1 MIISGCA
8 MRYLSWFVRLMLF
21 LMLLGLAVKN
31 NQPITLHYFLGYEWQ
46 TTLVVVL
53 LIFFAAGTAVG
64 MLAMLGNMLKK
75 SREIAALKRDI
86 RAKEKLADAGGTQ
99 QEPG

>member
-1 MIISGCA
+1 